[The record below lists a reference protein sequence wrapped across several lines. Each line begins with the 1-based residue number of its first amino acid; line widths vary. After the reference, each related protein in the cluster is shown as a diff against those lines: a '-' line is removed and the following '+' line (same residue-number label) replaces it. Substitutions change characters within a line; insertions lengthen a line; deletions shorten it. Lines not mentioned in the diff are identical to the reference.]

1 MRVDIEYGFYR
12 IGLDIEDIT
21 RLGVVF
27 PTTPGEEPLIDFPLV
42 FPMGWKNSPPIY
54 YTASE
59 TIAEL
64 ANKSLQKPPNTSD
77 HNIDQLASTISSP
90 TPDHTDYKFLL
101 LASKIHS
108 HQDTRSSLNMIDS
121 YCTLMFLWNISWAS
135 VKATKPISGNSDEL

>member
-59 TIAEL
+59 TIA
-64 ANKSLQKPPNTSD
+64 
-77 HNIDQLASTISSP
+77 
-90 TPDHTDYKFLL
+90 
-101 LASKIHS
+101 
-108 HQDTRSSLNMIDS
+108 
-121 YCTLMFLWNISWAS
+121 
-135 VKATKPISGNSDEL
+135 